1 MWFMSV
7 HLLFVQILSFY
18 QRMGM
23 ALPEK
28 PPLMM
33 VESSALNDAEEREG
47 RSGGGHSHSHGPV
60 FHTRGLTLTVEY
72 RAIQQVV
79 TRDGRRF
86 TQPVDLSNRDRFE
99 VSFTQHS
106 STSSCLRSNPIAAAF
121 VQNLHVHGVLIMR
134 LALLHALHLLIVIAS
149 AESGFSSFWIKLMWV
164 CSGDSHS
171 GVVWPAMAVDW
182 HHSGP

>member
-1 MWFMSV
+1 MQSCQLHILPIALNRQSAKLMSI
-7 HLLFVQILSFY
+7 LQILSFY

-33 VESSALNDAEEREG
+33 VESSALNEAEEQEG
-47 RSGGGHSHSHGPV
+47 RSGGGHSHGPV

-86 TQPVDLSNRDRFE
+86 TQPVDLSARDRYE
-99 VSFTQHS
+99 V
-106 STSSCLRSNPIAAAF
+106 CLVF
-121 VQNLHVHGVLIMR
+121 L
-134 LALLHALHLLIVIAS
+134 
-149 AESGFSSFWIKLMWV
+149 
-164 CSGDSHS
+164 
-171 GVVWPAMAVDW
+171 
-182 HHSGP
+182 

>member
-1 MWFMSV
+1 
-7 HLLFVQILSFY
+7 
-18 QRMGM
+18 MGM

-47 RSGGGHSHSHGPV
+47 RSGGGHSHGPV

-72 RAIQQVV
+72 HAIQQVV
-79 TRDGRRF
+79 TRDGCRF

-106 STSSCLRSNPIAAAF
+106 SRTSCLRSHPTPAAF
-121 VQNLHVHGVLIMR
+121 IENHCLWRAENEPGYALCAASPQCYSLSRIRFQQLLDEADVGVSR
-134 LALLHALHLLIVIAS
+134 
-149 AESGFSSFWIKLMWV
+149 
-164 CSGDSHS
+164 
-171 GVVWPAMAVDW
+171 
-182 HHSGP
+182 

>member
-1 MWFMSV
+1 
-7 HLLFVQILSFY
+7 
-18 QRMGM
+18 MGM

-99 VSFTQHS
+99 VSLTQHPS
-106 STSSCLRSNPIAAAF
+106 RTSCLRSHPTPAAF
-121 VQNLHVHGVLIMR
+121 RGNHCLWRINDEPDYASCAASPQCYSLSRIRFQQLLDAADVGVCR
-134 LALLHALHLLIVIAS
+134 
-149 AESGFSSFWIKLMWV
+149 
-164 CSGDSHS
+164 
-171 GVVWPAMAVDW
+171 
-182 HHSGP
+182 

>member
-1 MWFMSV
+1 
-7 HLLFVQILSFY
+7 
-18 QRMGM
+18 MGM

-86 TQPVDLSNRDRFE
+86 TQPVDLSKRDRFE

-106 STSSCLRSNPIAAAF
+106 SRASCLRPKPIAAAF
-121 VQNLHVHGVLIMR
+121 LGRPVRPWHANIEPGINSCTAFSHCYSLSRIRFQQ
-134 LALLHALHLLIVIAS
+134 LLDEADVA
-149 AESGFSSFWIKLMWV
+149 V
-164 CSGDSHS
+164 CR
-171 GVVWPAMAVDW
+171 
-182 HHSGP
+182 

>member
-1 MWFMSV
+1 
-7 HLLFVQILSFY
+7 
-18 QRMGM
+18 MGM

-47 RSGGGHSHSHGPV
+47 RSSGGHSHSHGPV

-106 STSSCLRSNPIAAAF
+106 SRASCLRPKPIAAAF
-121 VQNLHVHGVLIMR
+121 LGRPVRPWHANIEPGINSCTAFSHCYSLSRIRFQQLLDEADVGVCR
-134 LALLHALHLLIVIAS
+134 
-149 AESGFSSFWIKLMWV
+149 
-164 CSGDSHS
+164 
-171 GVVWPAMAVDW
+171 
-182 HHSGP
+182 